1 MAEQP
6 TPPPADPLDPIRA
19 WLAEIDA
26 KLAVRTR
33 VLLVLAAIA
42 IGTAAASLFV
52 ALDSGDD
59 SEGGTAAEG
68 LQQEVA
74 ELRSEVEGLR
84 ESIDAVSNAA
94 VDAESAVGAL
104 EGRVD
109 ALESEG
115 GAGTTGPT
123 GATGETG
130 SGGAAP
136 GEAEGASG
144 GDGGAATGGA
154 AAGEASQPGGAE
166 RAEAITEP
174 PP

>member
-74 ELRSEVEGLR
+74 ELRGEVEGLR

-94 VDAESAVGAL
+94 VGAESAVDAL
-104 EGRVD
+104 EARVD

-115 GAGTTGPT
+115 GTGTTGSTGPT
-123 GATGETG
+123 GQTG
-130 SGGAAP
+130 SGGAGP

-144 GDGGAATGGA
+144 GDGGAAAGG

>member
-52 ALDSGDD
+52 ALDAADD

-68 LQQEVA
+68 LQREVA

-104 EGRVD
+104 EARVD

-115 GAGTTGPT
+115 GTGTTGPT

-144 GDGGAATGGA
+144 GDGGAAAGG

>member
-52 ALDSGDD
+52 ALDSDDD
-59 SEGGTAAEG
+59 SEGAPAAAG

-74 ELRSEVEGLR
+74 ELRGEVEGLR

-94 VDAESAVGAL
+94 VDAESGVNALEARLDAL
-104 EGRVD
+104 EGSD
-109 ALESEG
+109 G
-115 GAGTTGPT
+115 T
-123 GATGETG
+123 GATGTTGATGDSG

-136 GEAEGASG
+136 GEAEGAND
-144 GDGGAATGGA
+144 GDGGAASGGA
-154 AAGEASQPGGAE
+154 ASGASKPGGAE

-174 PP
+174 AP

>member
-26 KLAVRTR
+26 KLGVRTR

-59 SEGGTAAEG
+59 SEGDTAAEG

-94 VDAESAVGAL
+94 VDAESAVGAV
-104 EGRVD
+104 EARVD
-109 ALESEG
+109 ALENEG
-115 GAGTTGPT
+115 GTGTTGPT

-144 GDGGAATGGA
+144 GGGGAAAGG